1 MLPPADYAFRAI
13 RAVLDAHNPLEE
25 VEGGVYD
32 QCESLA
38 GSEIAEVM
46 AQIAA
51 TPRVPVS
58 PWVNNPKVLAA
69 ARWVLARVGHHPA
82 LLGPLEDEFR

>member
-1 MLPPADYAFRAI
+1 
-13 RAVLDAHNPLEE
+13 
-25 VEGGVYD
+25 
-32 QCESLA
+32 
-38 GSEIAEVM
+38 M

-51 TPRVPVS
+51 APRVPVS